1 MTTKILSD
9 KRYIHLQKDNFYFV
23 IVFIKVGLSLIKTKR
38 RSLKMQQSL
47 AASIKRLKTF
57 LNYSKNYL
65 RRNNPIKILQKEIVA
80 GLKDALSINKKR
92 KMVKYKLKY
101 QMHQLNQMEKL
112 IAQNNEHVFLRGNKF
127 NEMR

>member
-1 MTTKILSD
+1 
-9 KRYIHLQKDNFYFV
+9 
-23 IVFIKVGLSLIKTKR
+23 
-38 RSLKMQQSL
+38 MQQSIRTSL
-47 AASIKRLKTF
+47 KRLKTF
-57 LNYSKNYL
+57 LTYSKNYL
-65 RRNNPIKILQKEIVA
+65 RRNNPIKLFKQQIIA

-101 QMHQLNQMEKL
+101 QMHQLNQMERL

>member
-1 MTTKILSD
+1 
-9 KRYIHLQKDNFYFV
+9 
-23 IVFIKVGLSLIKTKR
+23 
-38 RSLKMQQSL
+38 MQQSL

-65 RRNNPIKILQKEIVA
+65 RRNNPIKILRKEIVA

-92 KMVKYKLKY
+92 KMIKYKLKY

>member
-1 MTTKILSD
+1 
-9 KRYIHLQKDNFYFV
+9 
-23 IVFIKVGLSLIKTKR
+23 
-38 RSLKMQQSL
+38 MQQSIKQ
-47 AASIKRLKTF
+47 SIKRLKTF

-65 RRNNPIKILQKEIVA
+65 RRNNPIKLFKKSIVA

-92 KMVKYKLKY
+92 KMLKYKIRY

-112 IAQNNEHVFLRGNKF
+112 IAQNSEHAFLRGNKF

>member
-1 MTTKILSD
+1 
-9 KRYIHLQKDNFYFV
+9 
-23 IVFIKVGLSLIKTKR
+23 
-38 RSLKMQQSL
+38 MQQSIKANL
-47 AASIKRLKTF
+47 KRLLVF

-65 RRNNPIKILQKEIVA
+65 RRNNPVKILQKEIVA